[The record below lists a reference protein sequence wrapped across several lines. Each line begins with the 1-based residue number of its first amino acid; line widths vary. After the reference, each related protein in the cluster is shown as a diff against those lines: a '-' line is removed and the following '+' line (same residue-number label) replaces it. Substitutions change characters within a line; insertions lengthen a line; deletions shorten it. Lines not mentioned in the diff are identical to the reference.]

1 MDTPA
6 ARHTLDEET
15 LESFRALVTAVSLP
29 AAAAAERRA

>member
-1 MDTPA
+1 VNAPA

-29 AAAAAERRA
+29 AATAPERRA